1 MKPPA
6 AAIALVAALAAL
18 AGLSAAA
25 LVAAPGGSGGDAVE
39 GARAQVRELEAE
51 LVRLQDEAAAAAAA
65 HAQARERA
73 EGLRIRIRETTAS
86 LREARRAHDAAVE
99 LLSRRLV
106 SLYVQEPPTLVEVVL
121 TSGGLSDAADAQA
134 TIEAIGE
141 GDARLVASLERTRD
155 RLTRVRAEL
164 VGRRA
169 EADAA
174 REEAGARLARMEGLL
189 RSRRAVLAQATSALD
204 ALVAREGR
212 RERPAARRERAA
224 AIEAGG
230 RQVEESVRSGARA
243 EAGPAPAAP
252 GPATTVPGAPS
263 RAVLD
268 RIAQCE
274 SGGNP
279 RAVSASGQYRGKY
292 QFSQGTWEAVGG
304 TGDPAAASE
313 AEQDKRAAILYSQS
327 GPAPWP
333 VCGYR

>member
-1 MKPPA
+1 VSPARVA
-6 AAIALVAALAAL
+6 AAIALVAVL
-18 AGLSAAA
+18 AGLPAIA
-25 LVAAPGGSGGDAVE
+25 LHAAPGGSGSDVVE

-51 LVRLQDEAAAAAAA
+51 LVRLGDDAGAAAAA

-73 EGLRIRIRETTAS
+73 DGLRARIRETTAS
-86 LREARRAHDAAVE
+86 LREAREAHDAAVDR
-99 LLSRRLV
+99 LSERLV
-106 SLYVQEPPTLVEVVL
+106 SIYVQEPPTLVEVVL
-121 TSGGLSDAADAQA
+121 ASGDLSDVVDTQA
-134 TIEAIGE
+134 TLEAIGDR
-141 GDARLVASLERTRD
+141 DARLVASLERTRG
-155 RLTRVRAEL
+155 RLARVRAEL

-174 REEAGARLARMEGLL
+174 VEEAAGRLARMEGLL
-189 RSRRAVLAQATSALD
+189 RSRRAVLAQAVSALD
-204 ALVAREGR
+204 AMVVQEGR

-230 RQVEESVRSGARA
+230 RRVEESVRRGARPGPA
-243 EAGPAPAAP
+243 PAPAAP
-252 GPATTVPGAPS
+252 EPVAAIPGAPGPG
-263 RAVLD
+263 VLE

-292 QFSQGTWEAVGG
+292 QFSQATWEGVGG

-313 AEQDKRAAILYSQS
+313 AEQDKRAAILYAQS